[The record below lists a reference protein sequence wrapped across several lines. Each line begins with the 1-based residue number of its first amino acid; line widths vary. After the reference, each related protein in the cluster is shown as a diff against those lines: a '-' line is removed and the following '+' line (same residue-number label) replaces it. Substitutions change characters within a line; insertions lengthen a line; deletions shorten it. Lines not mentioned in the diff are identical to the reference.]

1 MHKIKL
7 NVQDTIYT
15 DIMHTLRKLNKND
28 IEIIEDESFNNK
40 SKKAKKLNAISI
52 KTNNFKFNREE
63 ANAR

>member
-7 NVQDTIYT
+7 NVQDTIYK
-15 DIMHTLRKLNKND
+15 DIMHTLRKLNKNE

-40 SKKAKKLNAISI
+40 NKKLNAISI

-63 ANAR
+63 VNAR